1 MFDYKDAQFYT
12 DYFSSLEGFSVLEE
26 FKVSENKDEKNLYVG
41 SIEVLHTIHPLILRV
56 EIPFMFP
63 HAKLVFRT
71 KSLSGYPHLI
81 HTGKVNYGDWFCL
94 NTPFA
99 ETPEEQLKLEITRLK
114 EWISHQMREDLPPVI
129 KDSSVKT
136 ALAFANAYEWENLD
150 EVKEFSSK
158 AMLTFVGDFHKNL
171 DYFHKNLGYIH
182 CIKTPDN
189 RFYAV
194 ENEAICNYKLPYI
207 IVDQTPESSETL
219 SDFVRLMEQY
229 EWDDKICKHLLPEL
243 NISNGWQKSSSQP
256 IGSKKDFTEPD
267 ALKQLEQL
275 ISELQ
280 QESSYLPQA
289 EGIRIGKNQSSREV
303 KKMKVLPSQKQVLL
317 DEISSIKESVIKNHG
332 YNSYQGFNIPD
343 ETHMTDEELEEQA
356 YLEYMATDIIPYEW
370 HHFAFG
376 IKHNDG
382 IAWYILFTNIASGNF
397 ESVSFDLAL
406 KGFTIRKI
414 SSYPLNRL
422 GTQVITKEMYFG
434 RGAFSQ
440 LLNSK
445 KIAIV
450 GLGAIGSMVA
460 SSLAHCGA
468 SKIGLWDFD
477 IVEPGNICRSS
488 YTLGNIGESKVRAL
502 ASVIK
507 SINPFIKDLSIHG
520 YWCSDGANYNEFIGA
535 SFYAN
540 VNYKSQEEAIK
551 ELDGYDLILDCTGS
565 NEMLHFLSYAA
576 SNREIISMCITNHAN
591 NLLCISSKD
600 GNPFEQRK
608 IYLSRIEQDTKN
620 FYVEGEGCYS
630 PTFLANNCDIASLV
644 NLALRD
650 LNLNMDKGQL
660 MHSTIYSYSDRGI
673 VSDRISTYQLDGYDI
688 LLNVSTETLYDAE
701 EMNDSPDGAIGYI
714 FGSYS
719 KDGKQ
724 VMITHIVDAWN
735 AKELLT
741 DAFKTSKGIIDYIGD
756 YRYSGE
762 EPETYSASSFE
773 LMASKAED
781 DSINTNNPLLAVR
794 NPDGSLSFF
803 LYINNELVKFSQK
816 L

>member
-1 MFDYKDAQFYT
+1 MA
-12 DYFSSLEGFSVLEE
+12 
-26 FKVSENKDEKNLYVG
+26 
-41 SIEVLHTIHPLILRV
+41 
-56 EIPFMFP
+56 
-63 HAKLVFRT
+63 
-71 KSLSGYPHLI
+71 
-81 HTGKVNYGDWFCL
+81 
-94 NTPFA
+94 
-99 ETPEEQLKLEITRLK
+99 
-114 EWISHQMREDLPPVI
+114 
-129 KDSSVKT
+129 
-136 ALAFANAYEWENLD
+136 
-150 EVKEFSSK
+150 
-158 AMLTFVGDFHKNL
+158 
-171 DYFHKNLGYIH
+171 
-182 CIKTPDN
+182 
-189 RFYAV
+189 
-194 ENEAICNYKLPYI
+194 
-207 IVDQTPESSETL
+207 
-219 SDFVRLMEQY
+219 
-229 EWDDKICKHLLPEL
+229 
-243 NISNGWQKSSSQP
+243 KSSSQP

-289 EGIRIGKNQSSREV
+289 EGIRIGKNQSSRKV
-303 KKMKVLPSQKQVLL
+303 KKIKVLPSQKQVLL

-343 ETHMTDEELEEQA
+343 ETNMTDEELEEQA
-356 YLEYMATDIIPYEW
+356 YLEYMATAIIPYEW

-565 NEMLHFLSYAA
+565 NEMLHF
-576 SNREIISMCITNHAN
+576 
-591 NLLCISSKD
+591 
-600 GNPFEQRK
+600 
-608 IYLSRIEQDTKN
+608 
-620 FYVEGEGCYS
+620 
-630 PTFLANNCDIASLV
+630 
-644 NLALRD
+644 
-650 LNLNMDKGQL
+650 
-660 MHSTIYSYSDRGI
+660 
-673 VSDRISTYQLDGYDI
+673 
-688 LLNVSTETLYDAE
+688 
-701 EMNDSPDGAIGYI
+701 
-714 FGSYS
+714 
-719 KDGKQ
+719 
-724 VMITHIVDAWN
+724 
-735 AKELLT
+735 
-741 DAFKTSKGIIDYIGD
+741 
-756 YRYSGE
+756 
-762 EPETYSASSFE
+762 
-773 LMASKAED
+773 
-781 DSINTNNPLLAVR
+781 
-794 NPDGSLSFF
+794 
-803 LYINNELVKFSQK
+803 
-816 L
+816 